1 MKKIRDVLGLVFVI
15 SICFITGCAKQNQTV
30 TVNTISPSSQSTV
43 VKTGQPVEEH
53 IMQSIDDLPDLLNNI
68 AVDVKFTEPDSLN
81 NVYGEM
87 TYTNNTGMT
96 ILNYRLTCMRKDT
109 NEKTHYDCWDT
120 VLNGE
125 TSPVFTAFGPTSR
138 DVNDLQTLT
147 ESVTYLDAEGIQHTL
162 ECDYK
167 LGKYT
172 IS

>member
-1 MKKIRDVLGLVFVI
+1 MKK
-15 SICFITGCAKQNQTV
+15 FITIFVGVIIASSFTGCSKQDQTV
-30 TVNTISPSSQSTV
+30 TVNTIAPNQAAAV

-53 IMQSIDDLPDLLNNI
+53 IMQSAEDIPDLLNNI
-68 AVDVKFTEPDSLN
+68 LVDVSFTEIDSLN

-96 ILNYRLTCMRKDT
+96 ITSYNLVCMRKDT
-109 NEKTHYDCWDT
+109 NEKVYYDCYDT

-125 TSPVFTAFGPTSR
+125 KSPVFRNFGPTSR

-147 ESVTYLDAEGIQHTL
+147 ESVTYLDADGVQHTL